1 LGYKIIGGK
10 MSKHITAV
18 GALHIG
24 FAIMGIVSGI
34 IIFLILSSI
43 GLFIEDIE
51 AQSILSLI
59 GSSIGIFLIVVSVP
73 GLVAGIGLLYLKNW
87 ARILTLIISVLDLF
101 NIPLGTLLGIYSI
114 WVLVQEDT
122 IKIFNNN

>member
-1 LGYKIIGGK
+1 

-34 IIFLILSSI
+34 IIFLLLSSI

-51 AQSILSLI
+51 SQSILILI